1 MKKLNILSGK
11 YDGSL
16 RDGYESFL
24 YSETDECFVFFTP
37 PGTKYLDYRHG
48 SWFTAVDGIIE
59 IYFKKKFYKV
69 CHICESGGGRSV
81 VYINIAMPAE
91 LSGDTLEW
99 IDLDLDY
106 RLDDDGAISILGR
119 DNFTENYKKMRYPAE
134 LIDSVRA
141 ACTEVERG
149 LAGGY
154 YPFNNREHK
163 FLYDQIK
170 EKQARLNHAK

>member
-1 MKKLNILSGK
+1 MRKINILSGK

-24 YSETDECFVFFTP
+24 YSETDECFVMLTP

-59 IYFKKKFYKV
+59 IYFKKKFYNV
-69 CHICESGGGRSV
+69 WHICESGGGKSV
-81 VYINIAMPAE
+81 IYINIALPAE
-91 LSGDTLEW
+91 LCGDTLEW

-106 RLDDDGAISILGR
+106 RLDDDGAISILDR
-119 DNFTENYKKMRYPAE
+119 DEFAQNSKKMSYPAE
-134 LIDSVRA
+134 LIDSARA
-141 ACTEVERG
+141 ACDEVERG
-149 LAGGY
+149 LAAGD

-163 FLYDQIK
+163 FLYGHIK
-170 EKQARLNHAK
+170 QKYAI